1 MIGVITLIALLI
13 IIWLL
18 QKLWQSN
25 RQLDDEI
32 RKEFLRWL
40 LSQQEEN
47 KRRLK

>member
-1 MIGVITLIALLI
+1 MIGVITLTALLF
-13 IIWLL
+13 IIWFLW
-18 QKLWQSN
+18 KLWQSN